1 MDEIRSGAQQ
11 NLPGYKTILKLLTDN
26 RFNR

>member
-1 MDEIRSGAQQ
+1 MDEVRQGASQ

-26 RFNR
+26 RFNK